1 MTRLIPDAERRA
13 RLGRRH
19 ALVAPVASPEEATAA
34 VAALHSTDPAA
45 MTLSVR
51 ARTRAA
57 DPSELH
63 RALYE
68 DRSLVR
74 LLTMRRTVFAVAR
87 EHAPSFLAATSLS
100 VAAAQR
106 RRTHALL
113 REGGVTSDPE
123 AWLARA
129 ETAGRAF
136 LAGDPGVFTTKEL
149 AAADPLLATRM
160 RFGAGAQA
168 VEQSVASRLMTLWSS
183 EGVVVRA
190 TVAGG
195 WTSTQFRWAAASS
208 WLGEQGEQGEPGGPG
223 EPAVAPDLAEGSALV
238 ARLYV
243 ARFGPVTPDDLQW
256 WTGWTRTHTRATLAA
271 LAAAGETAA
280 VRVTVG
286 GVEVEAVVM
295 ADDVAP
301 VDPPSPWVALLP
313 ALDPT
318 SMGWK
323 HRDFYLGEHRA
334 HVFDRNG
341 NAGPTVW
348 VDGRVVG
355 GWAIRDDGTVGLD
368 LVEEV
373 DGAASVG
380 IEAQVREVEAFLD
393 GAVVKARARGWTTA
407 ETRIRNPA

>member
-1 MTRLIPDAERRA
+1 MSSVPRLITDDERRA
-13 RLGRRH
+13 RLGLRH
-19 ALVAPVASPEEATAA
+19 ALATSVPSPEAAAAA
-34 VAALHSTDPAA
+34 VGALHSTDPAA

-51 ARTRAA
+51 ARTRAS
-57 DPSELH
+57 DPGDLH

-87 EHAPSFLAATSLS
+87 EHVSAFLAATALS

-106 RRTHALL
+106 RRTYALL
-113 REGGVTSDPE
+113 REGGVASDPE

-129 ETAGRAF
+129 EKAGRAF
-136 LAGDPGVFTTKEL
+136 LTTTPGVFTTKEL
-149 AAADPLLATRM
+149 ADADPLLATRM
-160 RFGAGAQA
+160 RFGTGAQA

-195 WTSTQFRWAAASS
+195 WTSTQFRWAATAT
-208 WLGEQGEQGEPGGPG
+208 WVGDLGP
-223 EPAVAPDLAEGSALV
+223 APDLATGSAVV

-256 WTGWTRTHTRATLAA
+256 WTGWTKTHTRATLAA
-271 LAAAGETAA
+271 LSATGETAP
-280 VRVTVG
+280 VRVTVAG
-286 GVEVEAVVM
+286 EQVDAVVL
-295 ADDVAP
+295 ADDVDP
-301 VDPPSPWVALLP
+301 VARPPPWVALLP

-323 HRDFYLGEHRA
+323 HRDFHLGEHRA
-334 HVFDRNG
+334 LVFDRNG

-348 VDGRVVG
+348 VDGQVVG
-355 GWAIRDDGTVGLD
+355 GWAIRDDGSVGLD
-368 LVEEV
+368 LPEQV
-373 DGAASVG
+373 DAVDAVAAGAALDTH
-380 IEAQVREVEAFLD
+380 VREVEAFLG

-407 ETRIRNPA
+407 EARVRGTG